1 MIIFYSFLHYMF
13 LCFMMFLTT
22 LWCIKCPNLCDCV
35 KVKWKTL
42 SHVWLF
48 AIPWTVYS
56 LGQNI
61 EWVAFPFSRGCSQPR
76 DRTQV
81 SRTVSGFFTSWATRE
96 DFVDHHKVW
105 KILKDSWPSSWEIW
119 MQVRKQRLELD
130 MEQKTGSKLGKEN
143 VKVVYCH
150 PAYLTSMQRTS

>member
-1 MIIFYSFLHYMF
+1 MIIFYSFLLYMF
-13 LCFMMFLTT
+13 LCFMMFLST

-56 LGQNI
+56 LSQNI

-81 SRTVSGFFTSWATRE
+81 SGIAGRFFTSWATRE
-96 DFVDHHKVW
+96 YIY
-105 KILKDSWPSSWEIW
+105 ILFYILFHYGLLQDIEYGSLCYIVGLCCLSILYVIVCIW
-119 MQVRKQRLELD
+119 
-130 MEQKTGSKLGKEN
+130 
-143 VKVVYCH
+143 
-150 PAYLTSMQRTS
+150 